1 MIAYCILQFVIRVAA
16 SLCHFACWYKFPINK
31 SDSLELAEVVPED
44 MVIENKMVLDPSSD
58 EKTGS

>member
-1 MIAYCILQFVIRVAA
+1 MAA